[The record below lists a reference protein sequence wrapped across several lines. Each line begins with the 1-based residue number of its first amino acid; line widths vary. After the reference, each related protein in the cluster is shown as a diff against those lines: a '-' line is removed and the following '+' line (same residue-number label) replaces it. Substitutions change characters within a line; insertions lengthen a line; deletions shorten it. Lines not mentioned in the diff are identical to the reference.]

1 MDEPQKHY
9 TKWKKQD
16 AKVVCYRIP
25 FRNVQNRYIHGDRMK
40 IGGYQELGKG
50 DWEQLFNGY
59 KVSFWGVCS
68 SAQVAIIE
76 YHRLSDLSHM
86 T

>member
-1 MDEPQKHY
+1 M
-9 TKWKKQD
+9 
-16 AKVVCYRIP
+16 VVIRSW
-25 FRNVQNRYIHGDRMK
+25 
-40 IGGYQELGKG
+40 GKG

-59 KVSFWGVCS
+59 EVSYWGVCS

>member
-25 FRNVQNRYIHGDRMK
+25 FRNVQNRQIHGDRMK
-40 IGGYQELGKG
+40 IGGYHELGERG
-50 DWEQLFNGY
+50 LGAT
-59 KVSFWGVCS
+59 V
-68 SAQVAIIE
+68 
-76 YHRLSDLSHM
+76 
-86 T
+86 